1 MTARRSPLRNR
12 APKLAALVTSVAA
25 AAFAMGGTGRCADR
39 SEPYRPQ
46 VHFTPLRNWMNDP
59 NGLIWEGGEYHLFYQ
74 YNPQGNVWGHMSWGH
89 AVSPDLLHWR
99 ELPLAIPEDDRA
111 MIYSGSVVLDR
122 ENTTGFGAPG
132 KPPLVAVYTSAA
144 QPPAERQTQ
153 SIAFSLDHGR
163 TWTKYAGNP
172 VLDLGLKDFRDPKV
186 FWYAPQRSWI
196 MVAARSTDHKVSF
209 FASGDLKTWRHL
221 SDFGPA
227 GASDGVWECPDL
239 FPLPEPGPGRRLKWV
254 LKVDVQNSALA
265 PGGGGQVF
273 IGTFDGARFRAE
285 RTAKGSP
292 QPQWLDYGPD
302 YYASGTWTDAPGGRR
317 VMIGWMDNWRY
328 AQEEPTGA
336 WRGAMSLPRVLSL
349 GRGRSGLT
357 LLQAPVAELR
367 TLSGRTVEQSK
378 LVVPDGGVETLPLD
392 PAGGAFDLRFRLWPQ
407 KARSAGVSLMS
418 SAGVEAQIG
427 YDAIAGR
434 LYLERPASGPAAFA
448 SKFGA
453 RVEMPVAL
461 SSGALPLRIVVD
473 RSSVEVFAEGGAKVM
488 TARLYP
494 RAPLSGVAAY
504 AKAGSAL
511 MTSLNVTPLRSAGG
525 DGSPE

>member
-1 MTARRSPLRNR
+1 MRVPVPDWIE
-12 APKLAALVTSVAA
+12 APKLAALAASVAA
-25 AAFAMGGTGRCADR
+25 AVFAMGGTGRCADR
-39 SEPYRPQ
+39 DEPYRPQ
-46 VHFTPLRNWMNDP
+46 VHFTPSRNWMNDP

-99 ELPLAIPEDDRA
+99 EQPLAIPEDDRA

-122 ENTTGFGAPG
+122 ENTTGFGA
-132 KPPLVAVYTSAA
+132 
-144 QPPAERQTQ
+144 Q

-186 FWYAPQRSWI
+186 FWYAPRRSWI

-209 FASGDLKTWRHL
+209 FASNDLKTWRHL

-239 FPLPEPGPGRRLKWV
+239 FPLPEPGRGRRLKWV

-273 IGTFDGARFRAE
+273 VGTFDGARFRAE
-285 RTAKGSP
+285 RTASGSP

-302 YYASGTWTDAPGGRR
+302 YYASGTWNDAPGGRR

-349 GRGRSGLT
+349 GRGKDGWT
-357 LLQAPVAELR
+357 LLQEPIPELR
-367 TLSGRTVEQSK
+367 TLGGRAVEQSK
-378 LVVPDGGVETLPLD
+378 ISVADGRVATLPYNV
-392 PAGGAFDLRFRLWPQ
+392 GESAFDLRLRLWPQ
-407 KARSAGVSLMS
+407 KARSSGVSLMS

-473 RSSVEVFAEGGAKVM
+473 RSSVEIFAEGGAKVM

-494 RAPLSGVAAY
+494 RAPLSGVAVY

-511 MTSLNVTPLRSAGG
+511 MTSLSVTPLKSVWSR
-525 DGSPE
+525 